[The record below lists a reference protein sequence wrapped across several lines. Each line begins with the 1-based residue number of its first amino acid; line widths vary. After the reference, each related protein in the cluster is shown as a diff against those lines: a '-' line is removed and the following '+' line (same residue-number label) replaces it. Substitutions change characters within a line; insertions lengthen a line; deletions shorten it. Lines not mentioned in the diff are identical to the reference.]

1 MTRPGVAP
9 ERGWRLFAVY
19 RKVAGA
25 LRVTRKFS
33 PGATGY
39 PTSVHSTDG
48 RFCPLEVPLFRK
60 RNVAG
65 MALFAAAAIT
75 LSSCASATDAP
86 ASDVDAAAAT
96 SAEDFGGLDALI
108 EAAQAE
114 GELNVIAL
122 PDNWANYGEIKA
134 LFEEKYDIVVNSA
147 DPDISSA
154 EEIAAAD
161 NLKGQDTAPDV
172 FDLGTAVALASTDYF
187 APYQVENW
195 ADIPDENKEPTGLW
209 ANDYTGSMSIGYDS
223 NSVPEPTS
231 LDDLLGSEYKGAVAL
246 NGDPTQAGAAFAAVG
261 LASVQNGGT
270 LDDFT
275 PGIEFFSELNA
286 AGNFIPVNVTAGTIA
301 SGETKVVFDWS
312 YNNLA
317 QVSVVDGWEVTT
329 LPGAVYTSFYNQAIS
344 ADAPHPAAARLWQE
358 FLYSPEAQNL
368 FITGGA
374 YPVTIDAMTEAGT
387 VDEEALETIGALDGE
402 LVTPTTEQSEAAAA
416 LLAEKWAA
424 AIG

>member
-1 MTRPGVAP
+1 
-9 ERGWRLFAVY
+9 
-19 RKVAGA
+19 
-25 LRVTRKFS
+25 
-33 PGATGY
+33 
-39 PTSVHSTDG
+39 
-48 RFCPLEVPLFRK
+48 LFRK
-60 RNVAG
+60 RNLAG
-65 MALFAAAAIT
+65 VALFAAAAIT
-75 LSSCASATDAP
+75 LSSCASTTE
-86 ASDVDAAAAT
+86 ASSTDVDATAAT

-108 EAAQAE
+108 EAAQEE

-172 FDLGTAVALASTDYF
+172 FDLGTAVTLASTDYF

-195 ADIPDENKEPTGLW
+195 EDIPDENKESTGLW
-209 ANDYTGSMSIGYDS
+209 VNDYTGSMSIGYDS

-231 LDDLLGSEYKGAVAL
+231 LDDLLGSDYKGAVAL

-261 LASVQNGGT
+261 LAAVQNGGT

-317 QVSVVDGWEVTT
+317 QVDVVDGWEVTT

-374 YPVTIDAMTEAGT
+374 YPVTIEAMTEAGT
-387 VDEEALETIGALDGE
+387 VDEEALDTIGALDGE
-402 LVTPTTEQSEAAAA
+402 LVTPTTEQSEAASA

>member
-1 MTRPGVAP
+1 
-9 ERGWRLFAVY
+9 
-19 RKVAGA
+19 
-25 LRVTRKFS
+25 
-33 PGATGY
+33 
-39 PTSVHSTDG
+39 
-48 RFCPLEVPLFRK
+48 LFRK
-60 RNVAG
+60 RTVAG
-65 MALFAAAAIT
+65 IAIFAAAAIT
-75 LSSCASATDAP
+75 LSACSSDTATP
-86 ASDVDAAAAT
+86 AAGDVDAATAT
-96 SAEDFGGLDALI
+96 SAEDFGGLDALV

-114 GELNVIAL
+114 GQLNVIAL

-134 LFEEKYDIVVNSA
+134 AFEKKYDITVNSA

-195 ADIPDENKEPTGLW
+195 AEIPDENKESDGLW
-209 ANDYTGSMSIGYDS
+209 VNDYTGSMSIGYNS
-223 NSVPEPTS
+223 NDVPEPES
-231 LDDLLGSEYKGAVAL
+231 LDDLLGDDYKGAVAL

-261 LASVQNGGT
+261 LATVQQGGT
-270 LDDFT
+270 LDDFQD
-275 PGIEFFSELNA
+275 GIDYFSELNK
-286 AGNFIPVNVTAGTIA
+286 AGNFIPVNATPATIA

-317 QVSVVDGWEVTT
+317 QTSVVDGWKVTT
-329 LPGAVYTSFYNQAIS
+329 LPGAAYTSFYNQAIS

-358 FLYSPEAQNL
+358 FVFSAEAQNM

-374 YPVTIDAMTEAGT
+374 YPVTIAAMNEAGT
-387 VDEEALETIGALDGE
+387 TDEDAIAAIGNLDGDI
-402 LVTPTTEQSEAAAA
+402 VTPTTEQAEAASA